1 MEDLIA
7 ILLILIIVIYM
18 IMLKLNQINNIIQKY
33 SENIDENTELKY
45 KDL

>member
-7 ILLILIIVIYM
+7 IILITIFVIYM
-18 IMLKLNQINNIIQKY
+18 IILKLNQINNIIQKY